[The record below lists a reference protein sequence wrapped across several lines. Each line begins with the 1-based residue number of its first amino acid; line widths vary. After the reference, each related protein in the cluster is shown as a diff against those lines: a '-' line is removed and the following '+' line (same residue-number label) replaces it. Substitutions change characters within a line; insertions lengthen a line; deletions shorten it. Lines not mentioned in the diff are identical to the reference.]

1 MPSVEPFLSLCMIV
15 KNESFFLRDCLR
27 QAADHVDEIIVVDT
41 GSTDSTRDIARE
53 FTNKVFEFE
62 WQDHFADAR
71 NYSLEQATGQWVIV
85 LDADEVIAP
94 EHWSEIRQLITST
107 DKDAFFLTQRNYS
120 LEPMDKNWVPIPEK
134 TVYTRHYKGYR
145 PNPIARLFRN
155 RTGIHYQ
162 GRVHEIVDRTADE
175 GKLAVLD
182 IPIHH
187 HMDEDPAK
195 MVVDRQL
202 NYLRI
207 IEQDLDVETDGRLWT
222 AAGSICM
229 YYREDLPKAIK
240 YLQRAVELGHKVH
253 ENRETIAEGHY
264 RLGDLE
270 TAYKSYLSLYEDG
283 YRSVNLGSNLANL
296 AVKRGELGFAADLL
310 EEVVA
315 RGVADPQVRM
325 RLDHNIRYLREQSE

>member
-27 QAADHVDEIIVVDT
+27 QAADHVEEIIVVDT

-53 FTNKVFEFE
+53 FTDNVFEFE

-71 NYSLEQATGQWVIV
+71 NYSLEQAKGQWIIV

-94 EHWSEIRQLITST
+94 EHWAEIRQLIAHT

-120 LEPMDKNWVPIPEK
+120 IEPMEKEWVPISQK
-134 TVYTRHYKGYR
+134 TLHTHHYKGYR

-155 RTGIHYQ
+155 LKHIRYR
-162 GRVHEIVDRTADE
+162 GRVHEVVDRNLQE
-175 GKLAVLD
+175 GCWEVTS

-187 HMDEDPAK
+187 HMDEDPSK
-195 MVVDRQL
+195 MAVDRQL

-207 IEQDLDVETDGRLWT
+207 IEQDLDNEQDGRLWT

-229 YYREDLPKAIK
+229 YYVEDLPKAMT
-240 YLQRAVELGHKVH
+240 YLQRAVELDYKVN
-253 ENRETIAEGHY
+253 ENSEMIAEGHY
-264 RLGDLE
+264 RLGDLDS
-270 TAYKSYLSLYEDG
+270 AYKAYLSLYQSG

-296 AVKRGELGFAADLL
+296 AVKRGELSFAADLL
-310 EEVVA
+310 EEA
-315 RGVADPQVRM
+315 LELGVFDAGVRL
-325 RLDHNIRYLREQSE
+325 RLEHNIKYLREQTH